1 MINPGAL
8 LQITVSGVL
17 VGGLYGLA
25 ALGLSLVFGVLKI
38 LNVAHG
44 ELIMLGGYA
53 SFWAFS
59 LYDVDPFVSLLF
71 VVPLMFALGL
81 ALHAGLF
88 SRIVRTGE
96 EHRIRNSLLIGFGL
110 TLVLHNAAI
119 LLWTAD
125 DRAIT
130 TAYSISAISLA
141 GIRFPVARV
150 AGFLVSMVCAFG
162 MEWFLERTDF
172 GKSIRATAED
182 WRNAALTGIN
192 VQRVYLWTVGI
203 GSSLAGVAGMLVALG
218 YSISPSIG
226 LAWTLKALI
235 VVVLAGLGSMRG
247 TLFAGILL
255 GVAESVGTFLIPNG
269 GQFREV
275 IGILLFLAVLSLRPQ
290 GLFGAKLG

>member
-1 MINPGAL
+1 MINWEAL
-8 LQITVSGVL
+8 PQIAVSGIL

-59 LYDVDPFVSLLF
+59 LYGLDPFVSLLL
-71 VVPLMFALGL
+71 VVPLMFLLGL
-81 ALHAGLF
+81 VLHLGLF
-88 SRIVRTGE
+88 RQMARAAEDVRIK
-96 EHRIRNSLLIGFGL
+96 NSLLIGFGL
-110 TLVLHNAAI
+110 TLVLHNLAI

-130 TAYSISAISLA
+130 TAYSLSAVTW
-141 GIRFPVARV
+141 GIIRLPIARV
-150 AGFLVSMVCAFG
+150 AGFVISVLCALG
-162 MEWFLERTDF
+162 MEWFLEHTDF

-182 WRNAALTGIN
+182 WQHAALTGIH

-203 GSSLAGVAGMLVALG
+203 GSALAGVAGMLVSLG
-218 YSISPSIG
+218 YSVSPSMG

-235 VVVLAGLGSMRG
+235 VVVMAGLGSMRG
-247 TLFAGILL
+247 TLFAGVLL
-255 GVAESVGTFLIPNG
+255 GLAESVGTYLIPNG
-269 GQFREV
+269 GQYREA
-275 IGILLFLAVLSLRPQ
+275 IGIVLFLAVLSLRPQ